1 MINIPYSILL
11 IFIAAFFTFVL
22 RAIPFLLFRGTHQM
36 PPRVKKIADLL
47 PPAIMAVLVI
57 YCLKENLVHLGT
69 NSISTFIA
77 VLTVILAHLW
87 KRNTLLS
94 IFMGT
99 AVYMLCIRVLP
110 HLI

>member
-22 RAIPFLLFRGTHQM
+22 RSIPFLLFRGTHQM

-57 YCLKENLVHLGT
+57 YCLKENLVHLGV

-77 VLTVILAHLW
+77 VLSVILAHLW

-94 IFMGT
+94 IFVGT
-99 AVYMLCIRVLP
+99 AVYMICIRIF
-110 HLI
+110 HI